1 VAGTALED
9 HLTALLDLGYGVAIE
24 QISAERYEVTLIS
37 MEGDQSGSAA
47 SLPEAFRAAF
57 HAPLTRA

>member
-9 HLTALLDLGYGVAIE
+9 HLTALLGLGYGVAIE
-24 QISAERYEVTLIS
+24 QLSAERYEVTLIS

-47 SLPEAFRAAF
+47 SLTEAFKAAF
-57 HAPLTRA
+57 HAPLIRA